1 MADVANVY
9 KADSTRYDEMQYN
22 RVGRSG
28 LKFPAVSLGLWQN
41 FGSIDSYE
49 NSRAMCR
56 TAFDLGITQFDLA
69 NNYGP
74 VYGSAEETF
83 GRIMESDFRPYRD
96 EMVITSK
103 AGYDMWDGPY
113 GNWGS
118 RKYLMASLDQSL
130 KRMKLDYVDIFYHH
144 RMDPETPLEE
154 TMQALADIVRSGK
167 ALYAGISNYNLEYTK
182 RAVEL
187 LKEMHCPFVV
197 NQRRYSILDRGIE
210 EDGVKPYCKEAGIG
224 IIAFSPLAQGLLS
237 DKYLH
242 GVPEKSRIAKG
253 SRSLNQ
259 TALTE
264 EKLKKI
270 QELNELAQKRGQTLA
285 QMALSW
291 VLKDDEV
298 CSVLIGASTPGQIRE
313 NIGILN
319 QPEFTTEELKLIDDI
334 CRSHFPDSFGCSRRS
349 GCIRGCLAFP
359 KP

>member
-1 MADVANVY
+1 MADIANVY
-9 KADSTRYDEMQYN
+9 AAAGTRYDRMVYN

-41 FGSIDSYE
+41 FGSRDSYD
-49 NSRAMCR
+49 NSRQMCR

-83 GRIMESDFRPYRD
+83 GKIMEADFRPYRD
-96 EMVITSK
+96 EMVVTTK

-144 RMDPETPLEE
+144 RMDPKTPLEE

-167 ALYAGISNYNLEYTK
+167 ALYAGVSNYDLEYTK

-187 LKEMHCPFVV
+187 LKELHCPFIV
-197 NQRRYSILDRGIE
+197 NQRRYSMLDRTIE
-210 EDGVKPYCKEAGIG
+210 EDGVKKYCKEAGLG
-224 IIAFSPLAQGLLS
+224 IIAFSPLAQGILS
-237 DKYLH
+237 DKYLC
-242 GVPEKSRIAKG
+242 GIPQESRIGKG
-253 SRSLNQ
+253 SRYLNE
-259 TALTE
+259 TALTD
-264 EKLKKI
+264 EKLQKVRA
-270 QELNELAQKRGQTLA
+270 LNELAKRRGQTLA

-298 CSVLIGASTPGQIRE
+298 CSVLIGASTPEQIRE
-313 NIGILN
+313 NVAILDA
-319 QPEFTTEELKLIDDI
+319 PVFSEEELCEIENI
-334 CRSHFPDSFGCSRRS
+334 CRCENDVY
-349 GCIRGCLAFP
+349 
-359 KP
+359 

>member
-1 MADVANVY
+1 MADIANIY
-9 KADSTRYDEMQYN
+9 KADPTRYEEMQYN

-41 FGSIDSYE
+41 FGSRDSYD
-49 NSRAMCR
+49 NSREMCR

-83 GRIMESDFRPYRD
+83 GRIMEADFRSYRD

-103 AGYDMWDGPY
+103 AGFDMWDGPY

-167 ALYAGISNYNLEYTK
+167 ALYAGVSNYDLEYTK

-187 LKEMHCPFVV
+187 LKEMHCPFIV

-210 EDGVKPYCKEAGIG
+210 TDGVKAYCKEAGIG

-242 GVPEKSRIAKG
+242 GIPKGSRIEKG
-253 SRSLNQ
+253 SRSLNE

-264 EKLKKI
+264 EKLAKI
-270 QELNELAQKRGQTLA
+270 QALNELAQKRGQTLA

-298 CSVLIGASTPGQIRE
+298 CSVLIGASTPEQIRE
-313 NIGILN
+313 NVGILN
-319 QPEFTTEELKLIDDI
+319 QPAFTTEELKLIDDI
-334 CRSHFPDSFGCSRRS
+334 CR
-349 GCIRGCLAFP
+349 
-359 KP
+359 

>member
-1 MADVANVY
+1 MADIANIY
-9 KADSTRYDEMQYN
+9 KADSKRYEEMQYN

-41 FGSIDSYE
+41 FGSRDSYD

-83 GRIMESDFRPYRD
+83 GQIMESDFRPYRD

-154 TMQALADIVRSGK
+154 TMQALADIVHSGK
-167 ALYAGISNYNLEYTK
+167 ALYAGVSNYNLEYTK

-187 LKEMHCPFVV
+187 LKEMHCPFIV

-210 EDGVKPYCKEAGIG
+210 EDGVKSYCKEAGIG

-242 GVPEKSRIAKG
+242 GIPRGSRIAKG
-253 SRSLNQ
+253 SRSLNE

-264 EKLKKI
+264 EKLNKI
-270 QELNELAQKRGQTLA
+270 QALNKLAEKRGQTLA

-298 CSVLIGASTPGQIRE
+298 CSVLIGASTPEQIRE
-313 NIGILN
+313 NIGIL
-319 QPEFTTEELKLIDDI
+319 EKMSFTTEELNCIDDI
-334 CRSHFPDSFGCSRRS
+334 YR
-349 GCIRGCLAFP
+349 
-359 KP
+359 